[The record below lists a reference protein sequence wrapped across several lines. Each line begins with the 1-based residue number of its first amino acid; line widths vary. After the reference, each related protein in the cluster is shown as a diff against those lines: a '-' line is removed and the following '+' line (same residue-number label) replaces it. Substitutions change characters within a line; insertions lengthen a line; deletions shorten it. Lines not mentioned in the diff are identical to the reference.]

1 MKTKTHRK
9 RVHEQ
14 IQVGLGLNR
23 MLYGLLSAIYIVL
36 GYAHLSGSADSALI
50 PFEWAGVGFSLS
62 LVMAVCGLILTIDGL
77 VALMIVA
84 FPEIKVIQTI
94 CNLATRSRIWC
105 FIPISF
111 CYLGF
116 AFLML
121 KEFTVSGA
129 WYVAL
134 PMNFVLSAFGL
145 AFSLHENVIVNEKN
159 RYKENVCTRD

>member
-1 MKTKTHRK
+1 MNTKTHRK
-9 RVHEQ
+9 RLREQ
-14 IQVGLGLNR
+14 MQVGLGLNR
-23 MLYGLLSAIYIVL
+23 MLYGLLSVIYIVL
-36 GYAHLSGSADSALI
+36 GYAHLSSSADSALI
-50 PFEWAGVGFSLS
+50 HWVGVGFSLS

-84 FPEIKVIQTI
+84 FPKVKVIQTI